1 MSIPLEEKQGSDHFE
16 GVVLISLSGLINI
29 IGAGALARYIVA
41 DIGGSDKSVWLS
53 QVSAIT
59 VTLLGPAIAQ
69 ATDLWGRKWFVVSTT
84 LLGFAG
90 SLVVSRATTIN
101 VAIAGEIL
109 AALGYSSQAL
119 LNAIASEI
127 LPRRYRPAAQG
138 GLGLTS
144 GLEAAFSLL
153 LGFYLPT
160 LQSSTVVWAYPVFL
174 GLGFDAAIS
183 NVTTIAQLSAPPA
196 LIAVTSGLI
205 AGVHSF
211 GGSVALPIFNSVY
224 KLTNSKH
231 LGPNVIAAVVPLGLP
246 KSSLQALAEAL
257 AANNAEV
264 VAKIPGMTPQIAA
277 AAEMAVK
284 RTFLLSY
291 RYVWVI
297 MACFSLV
304 GTVAAFFL
312 KNTKEDM
319 TMSVDVPLN
328 REIMVEESND

>member
-1 MSIPLEEKQGSDHFE
+1 M
-16 GVVLISLSGLINI
+16 
-29 IGAGALARYIVA
+29 
-41 DIGGSDKSVWLS
+41 
-53 QVSAIT
+53 
-59 VTLLGPAIAQ
+59 
-69 ATDLWGRKWFVVSTT
+69 AT
-84 LLGFAG
+84 A
-90 SLVVSRATTIN
+90 
-101 VAIAGEIL
+101 
-109 AALGYSSQAL
+109 
-119 LNAIASEI
+119 
-127 LPRRYRPAAQG
+127 
-138 GLGLTS
+138 
-144 GLEAAFSLL
+144 
-153 LGFYLPT
+153 T
-160 LQSSTVVWAYPVFL
+160 LQSSTAVWAYPVFL
-174 GLGFDAAIS
+174 GLGLDAAIS

-196 LIAVTSGLI
+196 LIAMTSGLI
-205 AGVHSF
+205 AGVRSF

-284 RTFLLSY
+284 RTFLISY

-328 REIMVEESND
+328 REIVVEESND